1 MSQTIPDSYG
11 SNHECEKE
19 CPTCGQVAIR
29 GADGHY
35 RPLEG
40 SSSGPED
47 ELETLTVAELSAR
60 QRRITNELIRREG
73 FNVVEIDPPSL
84 DATSSLTEDERIA
97 GHHAYNAGLDKP

>member
-1 MSQTIPDSYG
+1 VNNPHSYG

-40 SSSGPED
+40 SSSGPESEAVKLLRRCYD
-47 ELETLTVAELSAR
+47 AGDLVTPLDETLREDVAAFF
-60 QRRITNELIRREG
+60 G
-73 FNVVEIDPPSL
+73 GKD
-84 DATSSLTEDERIA
+84 
-97 GHHAYNAGLDKP
+97 G